1 MALRRDRHLELRA
14 DSVRGRD
21 QDGIL
26 VSGCAR
32 VEKAA
37 ESAECGIGAGTGRRP
52 RQGLDPVDQT
62 VAGIDVDPRVAVG
75 QAGFGGFASYGFLA
89 G

>member
-1 MALRRDRHLELRA
+1 MALRRDCHLELRA

-26 VSGCAR
+26 ESGGAR

-37 ESAECGIGAGTGRRP
+37 ESAERGIRAGTGGRP
-52 RQGLDPVDQT
+52 GQGLDQVDQT